1 MSHQTRSCCPRAP
14 KCLHT
19 VAPLPGVT
27 GKPGQQVQQGDS
39 EIARNSSD
47 PRHAGFCLALVMAT
61 SPARY
66 DSIADWYVE
75 FTRRWEERPNALLPD
90 DVVGQRILD
99 QGCGYGVA
107 CRQLARL
114 GASVVGVDLSSEM
127 LAHAKGIEVDSPLGV
142 TYIRADAT
150 GNQWWDGRAFDG
162 VLSNMALMD
171 IDDLDG
177 AMSVAAA
184 VLRPGGW
191 LSLSVFHPCYPGGPE
206 GSFSG
211 LPSWSPDL
219 GYSHEGWW
227 TTKGAGVRGRVGAN
241 HRMLST
247 YLNAIVRSGFSLEEF
262 AEFGESVPVT
272 LVIRARR
279 LP

>member
-1 MSHQTRSCCPRAP
+1 MHPEPVVWVTWLRAKGRKGAVATGDGEGRTLGVVTSSPR
-14 KCLHT
+14 
-19 VAPLPGVT
+19 
-27 GKPGQQVQQGDS
+27 
-39 EIARNSSD
+39 
-47 PRHAGFCLALVMAT
+47 F
-61 SPARY
+61 

-75 FTRRWEERPNALLPD
+75 FTRSWQERPTALLAE
-90 DVVGQRILD
+90 DVIGRRILD

-107 CRQLARL
+107 SRYLAHL
-114 GASVVGVDLSSEM
+114 GASVVGVDLSAEM
-127 LAHAKGIEVDSPLGV
+127 LAHAQRTEDDSPLGI
-142 TYIRADAT
+142 TYICADASAT
-150 GNQWWDGRAFDG
+150 EWWDGQAFDG

-177 AMSVAAA
+177 ALSVAAA
-184 VLRPGGW
+184 VLRTGGW

-227 TTKGAGVRGRVGAN
+227 STQGDGVRGRVGAN

-247 YLNAIVRSGFSLEEF
+247 YLNTIIRSGFSLEEF
-262 AEFGESVPVT
+262 VELGNSVPVT
-272 LVIRARR
+272 LVVRALRQS
-279 LP
+279 